1 MKPEMYVY
9 GIHCDPADIQLI
21 PLVATADYYMDYGI
35 LVFPQYTT
43 AVHLTS
49 RGQSPTPHF
58 WEQVRIVAKNRVMP
72 VSREDLYIT
81 EEEDEMVRA
90 IKELRPYSDLQWYYV
105 PSSTCQ
111 GSGSVSKGD

>member
-1 MKPEMYVY
+1 MYVY

-21 PLVATADYYMDYGI
+21 PLTAAADYYMDYGI

-49 RGQSPTPHF
+49 RGQTPTPHF
-58 WEQVRIVAKNRVMP
+58 WSEVQIVAKNRVMP
-72 VSREDLYIT
+72 VTREDLYIT

-90 IKELRPYSDLQWYYV
+90 IRELRPYSDLQWFYV
-105 PSSTCQ
+105 PATTCQ
-111 GSGSVSKGD
+111 ASTPISQHD